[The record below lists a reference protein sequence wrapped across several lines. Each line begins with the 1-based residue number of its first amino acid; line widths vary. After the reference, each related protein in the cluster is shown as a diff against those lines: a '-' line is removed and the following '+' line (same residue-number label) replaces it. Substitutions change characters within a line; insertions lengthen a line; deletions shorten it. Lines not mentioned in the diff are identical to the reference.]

1 MNRRPGSRGIT
12 KEGLPVDAVAT
23 LLGFHSRDEFV
34 RTLSGIQRGEGRPN
48 AVGAT
53 FKKVTED
60 EVQRQME
67 AQYGKL
73 DENIML
79 EARDQAL
86 SETNLNILAEEWQG
100 ARCRPDRG
108 GG

>member
-1 MNRRPGSRGIT
+1 M
-12 KEGLPVDAVAT
+12 EQL
-23 LLGFHSRDEFV
+23 
-34 RTLSGIQRGEGRPN
+34 
-48 AVGAT
+48 
-53 FKKVTED
+53 KKVTED

-100 ARCRPDRG
+100 AAMQAGSRG